1 MAPGTTGP
9 VAPSDGP
16 LGQFGWSDPE
26 ARWIQLVCEHSGMFL
41 ASQYIHWRGCHR
53 STGKRF
59 IGRLVDARVARV
71 HPLPRPG
78 DGRPPQF
85 CHLFGKALYRAL
97 GSREIRHRRIPN
109 DSSLIW
115 ARLLSL
121 DAVIEHPELA
131 WLPGEDDK
139 VRWCEELGVPRDTLP
154 FRLFTGEGD
163 STTRRYFARWKLP
176 VAGSGSRS
184 TFVYADPGR
193 KGRSELEAWAADHTP
208 LWGALRKRGV
218 AVEVAVVARTLSAK
232 SRAHRWLEGRVG
244 SLGAPFTPDDADR
257 LETMERA
264 FRNDKAAFYRSVGG
278 FGAGLDILG
287 RFRRAK
293 KQGSWE
299 DDEGIIDTFSTRV
312 SERVAGTGHGT

>member
-1 MAPGTTGP
+1 MARAKKGRLP
-9 VAPSDGP
+9 PSDGP

-53 STGKRF
+53 STGPRF
-59 IGRLVDARVARV
+59 IERLVDAGVARL
-71 HPLPRPG
+71 HPLPRTG

-97 GSREIRHRRIPN
+97 GLREIRHRRIPN

-121 DAVIEHPELA
+121 DAVIEHPELP
-131 WLPGEDDK
+131 WLSGEDSK
-139 VRWCEELGVPRDTLP
+139 VRWTDELGVPRDALP
-154 FRLFTGEGD
+154 SKLYPAKDG
-163 STTRRYFARWKLP
+163 STSTRRYFAPRKMP
-176 VAGSGSRS
+176 VAGNRERS

-193 KGRSELEAWAADHTP
+193 KGRKELESWASAHTR
-208 LWGALRKRGV
+208 LWAALRKRGV
-218 AVEVAVVARTLSAK
+218 AVEVAVVARTLSA
-232 SRAHRWLEGRVG
+232 RARADGWLEGRVG
-244 SLGAPFTPDDADR
+244 SRSPFTPDDADQ
-257 LETMERA
+257 LEAMERLLLED
-264 FRNDKAAFYRSVGG
+264 RKTFYRTAGG
-278 FGAGLDILG
+278 IGPGLHKLG